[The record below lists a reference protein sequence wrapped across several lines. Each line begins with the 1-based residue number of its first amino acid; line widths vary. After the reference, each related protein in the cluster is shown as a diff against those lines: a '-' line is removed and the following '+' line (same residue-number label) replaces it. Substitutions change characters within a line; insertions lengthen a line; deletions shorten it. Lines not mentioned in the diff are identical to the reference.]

1 MNMHQEVLNDNQEE
15 LISLL
20 GSFSDNFGLIG
31 GTAIALQIGHRSSID
46 FDLASID
53 VFDNRKIKNKIENID
68 NVFVD
73 EKGEYTIITKGT
85 KVTFLHYPFKIEFK
99 EDFNGIK
106 VADLLTLAALKAY
119 ALGRRT
125 KWKDYVDLYFIFK
138 DYFNFNQVVEK
149 AESIFGK
156 EFNEKVFRTQLG
168 YFEDIDYSEKIEYM
182 PGFEVEEEII
192 KKELSKI
199 SIK

>member
-68 NVFVD
+68 NVLVD

>member
-1 MNMHQEVLNDNQEE
+1 MHQEVLNDNQEE

>member
-1 MNMHQEVLNDNQEE
+1 MHQEVLNDNQEE

-68 NVFVD
+68 NVLVD

-125 KWKDYVDLYFIFK
+125 KWTDYVDLYFIFK